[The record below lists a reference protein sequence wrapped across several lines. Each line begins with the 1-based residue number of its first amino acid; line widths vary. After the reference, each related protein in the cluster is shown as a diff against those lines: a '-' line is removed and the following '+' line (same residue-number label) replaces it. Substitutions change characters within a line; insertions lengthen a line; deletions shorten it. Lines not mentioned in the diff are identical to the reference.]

1 VSKFK
6 SIFQKT
12 CSVVVIACFVVLFGN
27 KIMGEI
33 AILSQKVG
41 MAHYGI
47 IIKGYEG
54 LSILSAIGI
63 IIAGWLVIKFTLW
76 ITEDDEQE
84 TIEELEKEEA

>member
-1 VSKFK
+1 MSKFK
-6 SIFQKT
+6 NIFQKT
-12 CSVVVIACFVVLFGN
+12 CSVVVIACFVILFGN
-27 KIMGEI
+27 RIMGEI

-41 MAHYGI
+41 MTHYGI

-84 TIEELEKEEA
+84 IEELEKEEA